1 MSIRKVSFIKY
12 ISIICILLLIVS
24 IIYNSTNIKNNY
36 LNNYGGHSKYI
47 EENYKFNKLN
57 YSLITDGGDLNH
69 FYIHIMYYYP
79 TKTHNNLEEILSST
93 KINDADVIS
102 VNIVEYNE
110 KFVYIEDYYPAV
122 IELELTTNVLNSI
135 NNIEL
140 IFKDNSSL
148 NLDIG
153 EVSFIKEP
161 IGNSTSGFID
171 YTYQTD
177 SYLDFYNNYTYEI
190 ELINITQNKT
200 FKLLDIVIDED
211 LFFVDKSDIILSPN
225 ETVTKDLKIK
235 PKTNN
240 NTDWYE
246 FNGWL
251 IFEDENKKIYKAPIG
266 CRFSLMYIHDYN
278 IPN

>member
-1 MSIRKVSFIKY
+1 MSIRKISLIKY
-12 ISIICILLLIVS
+12 ISIICTLLLVVNIV
-24 IIYNSTNIKNNY
+24 YNSTNIKTNY
-36 LNNYGGHSKYI
+36 LSNYDSHSKYI

-57 YSLITDGGDLNH
+57 YSLVTDGGDLNH

-79 TKTHNNLEEILSST
+79 TKTGNNLAEILSSIR
-93 KINDADVIS
+93 INDVDVQS

-122 IELELTTNVLNSI
+122 IELELTSNVTNNV
-135 NNIEL
+135 NNVEL
-140 IFKDNSSL
+140 LLKDDSSL

-161 IGNSTSGFID
+161 TGNSTSGFID

-177 SYLDFYNNYTYEI
+177 SYLDFYDNYTYEI
-190 ELINITQNKT
+190 ELINITEKKT
-200 FKLLDIVIDED
+200 FKLIDIIIDED
-211 LFFVDKSDIILSPN
+211 LFFVDKSEILLNPN
-225 ETVTKDLKIK
+225 ETITKDLKIK
-235 PKTNN
+235 PKFNN

-251 IFEDENKKIYKAPIG
+251 IFEDENKEIYKAPIG